1 MNYRDLSMNR
11 TLVTEDDL
19 KVFSQ
24 VRVISEYLAVFST
37 HSGIT
42 SLKFFRNLET
52 IRGTILY
59 QGTSAL
65 LVQANPGLRNL
76 GFSSLHKI
84 ENGDIRFILNSK
96 LCVSVD
102 TDGLREAEVIKSSVA
117 VVNVLNNL
125 SCSTCIVIHAIM

>member
-1 MNYRDLSMNR
+1 MNR

-19 KVFSQ
+19 EVFSQ
-24 VRVISEYLAVFST
+24 IRVISAYLAVFST
-37 HSGIT
+37 DSGIT
-42 SLKFFRNLET
+42 SLKFFHNLEI
-52 IRGTILY
+52 IRGTILFG
-59 QGTSAL
+59 GTSAL
-65 LVQANPGLRNL
+65 LVQGNPGLTNL

-117 VVNVLNNL
+117 AVNVLNNP
-125 SCSTCIVIHAIM
+125 SCSTCFVIHAIVCV